1 MRGSMR
7 RSVALAVAACVWLS
21 GCWSLSTPSPILQG
35 TNMADPGVIYG
46 SGKYHVF
53 ATNWG
58 YFRIP
63 HYSATSITSGSW
75 SALTEAL
82 PTAPSWALGNFW
94 GPEVVQKGSTYY
106 LFYAATV
113 AWDGSPFGE
122 HAIGVAQS
130 SSPGGPFTPIGS
142 GPVYRDPSRNGV
154 IDPDIVYDYNG
165 NYYMLW
171 SVDWGRYGRYSS
183 VTRKIQGCRL
193 NSSMTACATG
203 ATTLLTADRNT
214 WEAGTVEAPSLVS
227 GGDGK
232 YHLFYSG
239 GNFEGADGRNYG
251 EGYAICGTTPLS
263 ACTKQGTSPWV
274 GEGWNGLH
282 NPGGADLI
290 PFYWGVYAAVGHTD
304 MGGGRREPRVVF
316 VSWTQ

>member
-1 MRGSMR
+1 MRGSRR
-7 RSVALAVAACVWLS
+7 RSVALVAAACVWLS
-21 GCWSLSTPSPILQG
+21 ACWSLSTPTPILQG

-46 SGKYHVF
+46 NGAYHVF

-75 SALTEAL
+75 SALSEAL
-82 PTAPSWALGNFW
+82 PTVPAWALGNYW
-94 GPEVVQKGSTYY
+94 GPEVVKKGSTYY
-106 LFYAATV
+106 LFYAATI

-130 SSPGGPFTPIGS
+130 PNPGGPFKPIGS
-142 GPVYRDPSRNGV
+142 VPVYRDPSHNGV
-154 IDPDIVYDYNG
+154 IDPDVVYDYNG
-165 NYYMLW
+165 NYYLLW
-171 SVDWGRYGRYSS
+171 SVDWGRGGRYSS

-203 ATTLLTADRNT
+203 VTTLLNADRNT
-214 WEAGTVEAPSLVS
+214 WEAGTVEAPSLVL

-232 YHLFYSG
+232 YNLFYSG
-239 GNFEGADGRNYG
+239 GNFEGADGKNYG

-263 ACTKQGTSPWV
+263 ACAKQGTSPWV

-290 PFYWGVYAAVGHTD
+290 PFYYGIYAAVGHTD
-304 MGGGRREPRVVF
+304 MGGGRREPRVVY
-316 VSWTQ
+316 VSWTE